1 VAPAAPAVSALPA
14 DNVAR
19 FPAAPRPAA
28 PAPAIQG
35 GVQAFLQ
42 EVERRKP
49 HLAGY
54 LNDAELTFA
63 DGCLTIG
70 LPPGDRILKTRLENE
85 ANRQVTEAALAAVW
99 GPGTSWRTVV
109 AEGRSAA
116 AAAAPETVKQEHPV
130 VQTVLEIFKGRVVET
145 VEEGSLREE

>member
-1 VAPAAPAVSALPA
+1 V

-19 FPAAPRPAA
+19 FPTAA
-28 PAPAIQG
+28 PAPAIPG

-54 LNDAELTFA
+54 LNDADLAFA
-63 DGCLTIG
+63 EGCLSIG
-70 LPPGDRILKTRLENE
+70 LPPGDRILKARLENE
-85 ANRQVTEAALAAVW
+85 ANRQVIEAALAAAW
-99 GPGTSWRTVV
+99 GPGASWRAVLGEARRDAATDNT
-109 AEGRSAA
+109 AGPEPGR
-116 AAAAPETVKQEHPV
+116 PEHPI
-130 VQTVLEIFKGRVVET
+130 VQTVLDIFKGRVVET